1 MRPSRRRRLGVAVA
15 GLVLLGGALGAGCH
29 VAEERWLGRIAS
41 GVPAVSA
48 GVPLTAERAR
58 VEPGRLAVLAGR
70 VDDPGRTRLDA
81 WREQVLA
88 LVRLQG
94 RLRVRLRGAELRG
107 RDALYRLD
115 VTGEKSEAGVVTV
128 ALTLAPAGQ
137 PPALRADVR
146 ATATAGGD
154 VDGARMDARARYEGG
169 AFDAEITAA
178 QVSAAAVWRRLGL
191 GAPPL
196 PLTAGAVRARVTGAT
211 DAGVVSADVDAA
223 VDRIEAS
230 SLAVP
235 VDATLA
241 AAVRLVR
248 AEGGLRPGPVERA
261 AVTLL
266 SGGAP
271 LATLGAR
278 SRGATVWP
286 ILVEAAVPDAAAV
299 APLLGP
305 AAKLAGS
312 GRVTGQIDGAGTPTF
327 RGRLDADLAAA
338 ELTLPTPVVLTAVR
352 ADGVPVYW
360 NAGGVEQPGAV
371 SVARLVAHGLTVE
384 DLASSATL
392 IDGLVRLPDLR
403 YRHHEG
409 HGSGWAE
416 IALGGATPVRAR
428 VEGEDVDLA
437 AVVRDTGSTVA
448 QVTGRVRY
456 TGSLQR
462 LRGRGVD
469 AVVELRS
476 QERGEIGIEA
486 LERLLASPAV
496 EVEST
501 GLLRQTLENLRVFEY
516 ESLDGVLRA
525 TDGQGTVDLSITG
538 RRRLGLFPGP
548 VQAINFR
555 NVPLDVLSRTL
566 DRGTSR

>member
-1 MRPSRRRRLGVAVA
+1 MTDQQQQPNSQPTAWHGDSHKDFVAGKGWKTGDDAITGYQNLEKLIGAEKAGRSVVLPKDENDVEGNKAFRAKLGVPEKVDGYAIPEA
-15 GLVLLGGALGAGCH
+15 YREALKDDALMPH
-29 VAEERWLGRIAS
+29 VAAAALKHG
-41 GVPAVSA
+41 
-48 GVPLTAERAR
+48 LTPKQYE
-58 VEPGRLAVLAGR
+58 GFL
-70 VDDPGRTRLDA
+70 
-81 WREQVLA
+81 
-88 LVRLQG
+88 
-94 RLRVRLRGAELRG
+94 
-107 RDALYRLD
+107 
-115 VTGEKSEAGVVTV
+115 
-128 ALTLAPAGQ
+128 
-137 PPALRADVR
+137 ADV
-146 ATATAGGD
+146 
-154 VDGARMDARARYEGG
+154 
-169 AFDAEITAA
+169 
-178 QVSAAAVWRRLGL
+178 
-191 GAPPL
+191 
-196 PLTAGAVRARVTGAT
+196 
-211 DAGVVSADVDAA
+211 
-223 VDRIEAS
+223 
-230 SLAVP
+230 
-235 VDATLA
+235 
-241 AAVRLVR
+241 
-248 AEGGLRPGPVERA
+248 
-261 AVTLL
+261 
-266 SGGAP
+266 
-271 LATLGAR
+271 
-278 SRGATVWP
+278 
-286 ILVEAAVPDAAAV
+286 
-299 APLLGP
+299 LGP

-312 GRVTGQIDGAGTPTF
+312 GRVTGQIDGAAGTPTF

-416 IALGGATPVRAR
+416 IALGGATPLRAR